1 MPPAVCRDQF
11 RICHRVCNPESAN
24 ESNFKLRTPTQQEIQ
39 SFASQSA
46 TAVYENEPAPLPDGV
61 VRYGQSATD
70 GAQDQLEQQYT
81 KRLKEKF
88 LLESQQ
94 QKTVER
100 PPIRLDE
107 GEGGIYENEPVQ
119 LPDVV
124 RPDPAAA
131 EDYRLYAEG
140 KCATLA
146 KQRFMSEAAQKAAS
160 AERRVVLELANDS
173 GVYENCPEV
182 RDDVARWGAQD
193 EAAAFDPAGAYSRA
207 VSAWQQA
214 GSQQQPAAPKPLDF
228 DPQTGEFVGAR
239 AARQQYERSL
249 SNSSAPKPKA
259 PVALEMGEGGVYENQ
274 PQKLLPDVV
283 QYQAGGGG
291 ELGDIRGTASA
302 AKRQLLLR
310 QREAEEAARAGRP
323 GMIDIW
329 AELSEHSGVFEND
342 PQQRP
347 ADLIWSGRSDD

>member
-1 MPPAVCRDQF
+1 
-11 RICHRVCNPESAN
+11 
-24 ESNFKLRTPTQQEIQ
+24 
-39 SFASQSA
+39 
-46 TAVYENEPAPLPDGV
+46 
-61 VRYGQSATD
+61 
-70 GAQDQLEQQYT
+70 
-81 KRLKEKF
+81 
-88 LLESQQ
+88 
-94 QKTVER
+94 
-100 PPIRLDE
+100 
-107 GEGGIYENEPVQ
+107 
-119 LPDVV
+119 
-124 RPDPAAA
+124 
-131 EDYRLYAEG
+131 
-140 KCATLA
+140 
-146 KQRFMSEAAQKAAS
+146 MSEAAQKAAS